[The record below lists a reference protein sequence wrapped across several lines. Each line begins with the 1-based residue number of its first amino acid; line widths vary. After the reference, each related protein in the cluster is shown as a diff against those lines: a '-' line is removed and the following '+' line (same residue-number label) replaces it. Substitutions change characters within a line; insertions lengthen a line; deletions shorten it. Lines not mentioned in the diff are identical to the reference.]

1 MGFPA
6 TITAGALALDN
17 VSNISGSSIVYYAA
31 SPQGD
36 LEGRPTLRVSHE
48 STKAGIRRSLISLTK
63 PIYNASLGKYQ
74 GFEKLD
80 FVMNRPETASVAG
93 SETSMEQMAT
103 IIALETV
110 QDPFT
115 QGLV

>member
-1 MGFPA
+1 MGLPT
-6 TITAGALALDN
+6 TITAGSVVFDN
-17 VSNISGSSIVYYAA
+17 VSNISGSSVIYYAP

-48 STKAGIRRSLISLTK
+48 STKAGIRRSLISLQK
-63 PIYNASLGKYQ
+63 PIYNGTLGKYT
-74 GFEKLD
+74 GFEKAD
-80 FVMNRPETASVAG
+80 FVLNRPENALVAN
-93 SETSMEQMAT
+93 SELTMEQMAT

-110 QDPFT
+110 QDPVT